1 LVPVAEALPDDVAA
15 TVVVDDQLV
24 VEVAVPL
31 LVPLELPDD
40 DPVLVDEALRL
51 TDDVAVLL

>member
-1 LVPVAEALPDDVAA
+1 MVPVAEALPDDVAA